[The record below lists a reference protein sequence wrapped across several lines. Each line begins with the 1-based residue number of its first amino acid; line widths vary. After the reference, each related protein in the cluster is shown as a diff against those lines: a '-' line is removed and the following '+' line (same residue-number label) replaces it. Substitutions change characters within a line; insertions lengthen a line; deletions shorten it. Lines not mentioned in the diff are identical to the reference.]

1 MAIISI
7 RYYTFV
13 WLLIYFYPYI
23 IEFQEI
29 GDSASLVIRT

>member
-13 WLLIYFYPYI
+13 WLLIHFYPYI
-23 IEFQEI
+23 IEFQET
-29 GDSASLVIRT
+29 GDSARLVIRT

>member
-29 GDSASLVIRT
+29 EDSASLVIRT